1 MGWVLRTMEALGNPR
16 RRAAGNVGRWAGFA
30 VAFVMLTVGTAAVA
44 GAIFVVDHATTGPP
58 HSNTTNSLKP
68 GAPVLVHPHPPVSV
82 QVGGRGYDI
91 SYPQCGRTP
100 PLDGSFAIVGVNGG
114 APLTTNSCLS
124 AQSDWARTKA
134 AHAVYV
140 NTAYSGVG
148 DPVAYGKRLV
158 DDAVSREHAAGA
170 GSTSMWW
177 LDVETTNVW
186 RGTQRENAT
195 VLDSMAARIQ
205 QLGARVGVYS
215 TSQQWSEIT
224 GDWTPGLPVWKATG
238 SGTASSALAACSEQ
252 FAGSQVSIVQW
263 VQRIDGHKLDHDLIC
278 PAWIHR
284 AGELL
289 QPGSG

>member
-1 MGWVLRTMEALGNPR
+1 MEALGDPH
-16 RRAAGNVGRWAGFA
+16 RRAVANVGRWVGFA
-30 VAFVMLTVGTAAVA
+30 AAFVMLAVGVAAVV
-44 GAIFVVDHATTGPP
+44 GAIFIVDHATTGPTHP
-58 HSNTTNSLKP
+58 NTTNSLEP
-68 GAPVLVHPHPPVSV
+68 NAPVLAHPSAAAPLQIS
-82 QVGGRGYDI
+82 GRGYDI

-100 PLDGSFAIVGVNGG
+100 PHDGSFAIVGVNGG
-114 APLTTNSCLS
+114 APLTTNSCLP

-134 AHAVYV
+134 AHAVYM

-158 DDAVSREHAAGA
+158 DDAVAREHAAGA

-205 QLGARVGVYS
+205 QLGARVGIYS
-215 TSQQWSEIT
+215 TSQQWTEIT
-224 GDWTPGLPVWKATG
+224 GDWAPRLPVWKATG
-238 SGTASSALAACSEQ
+238 SGTADSALAACSDQ
-252 FAGSQVSIVQW
+252 FAGSQVAIVQW
-263 VQRIDGHKLDHDLIC
+263 VQRIGGRKFDHDLIC